1 MCVFLVLAESMEA
14 AVTAVDVVAKLFV
27 LFPTGRATCG
37 EAESGLILVFFA
49 GVTVFDEV
57 TLELFPDADAEG
69 FFLFVLRACDEGGCI
84 GLMRAVFLRPRQEK

>member
-1 MCVFLVLAESMEA
+1 MFVFLVLAESMEA

-27 LFPTGRATCG
+27 LFPIGRATCG

-57 TLELFPDADAEG
+57 TLKLFLDAEG

-84 GLMRAVFLRPRQEK
+84 GLMQAVFLRPRQEK